1 MPYLKI
7 LFYKEKKMLISKPPE
22 LSEIANQR
30 NSSTEKNQANL
41 NSSAMLVKS
50 LKTLKV

>member
-30 NSSTEKNQANL
+30 NSSTEKKPG
-41 NSSAMLVKS
+41 KS
-50 LKTLKV
+50 EFQCNVGQIT